1 MKTIELFTRLT
12 LSTLLSA
19 SLWACGGVEP
29 DAAADESG
37 EDAVTVSQVGTAPI
51 PSAVDPCRS
60 ASADDTQLLGDN
72 DPFDVSS
79 SGGAAYGSK
88 TSCPRHIVDFLVT
101 PSTNPPQYY
110 AQEFLADVQD
120 FGQLTSQSDCEN
132 TVISVRRYRKSALS
146 SSLVLESTA
155 TYRGDF
161 SPAPAGGGF
170 SVCSTILTAGDEAV
184 WRTVSPL
191 GTETYRLAVR
201 ATKNGVVVP
210 VSASIGFRPQP
221 H

>member
-1 MKTIELFTRLT
+1 MKTTELFARLT

-19 SLWACGGVEP
+19 SLFACGGAVPE
-29 DAAADESG
+29 AEAEESG
-37 EDAVTVSQVGTAPI
+37 DEAITVGPVGTGPVVN
-51 PSAVDPCRS
+51 VDACRS
-60 ASADDTQLLGDN
+60 ASADDTQWLGDN
-72 DPFDVSS
+72 DAFDVSD
-79 SGGAAYGSK
+79 SGSAAYASK
-88 TSCPRHIVDFLVT
+88 ASCPRYIVDFLVT
-101 PSTNPPQYY
+101 PSTNPPSYY
-110 AQEFLADVQD
+110 ANEFQANART
-120 FGQLTSQSDCEN
+120 FSMLTSQSDCEN
-132 TVISVRRYRKSALS
+132 TVISVRRYRKSAGS
-146 SSLVLESTA
+146 SSLGLESTA

-161 SPAPAGGGF
+161 SPAPPGGF

>member
-1 MKTIELFTRLT
+1 MKTIELFTRLN
-12 LSTLLSA
+12 LSTVLSA
-19 SLWACGGVEP
+19 ALFACGGVEP
-29 DAAADESG
+29 EGGADESG
-37 EDAVTVSQVGTAPI
+37 DDAITVSQVGTSPI
-51 PSAVDPCRS
+51 PTAVDPCRT

-72 DPFDVSS
+72 DAFDVSS
-79 SGGAAYGSK
+79 SGSAAYGSK

-120 FGQLTSQSDCEN
+120 FGQLASQSDCEN

-161 SPAPAGGGF
+161 SPAPPGGF